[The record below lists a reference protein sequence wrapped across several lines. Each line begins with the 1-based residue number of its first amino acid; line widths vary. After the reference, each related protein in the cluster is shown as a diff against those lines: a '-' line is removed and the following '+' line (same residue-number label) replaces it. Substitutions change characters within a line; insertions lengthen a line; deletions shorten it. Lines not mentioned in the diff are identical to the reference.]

1 MAPASPSPTSE
12 PSSRGELRVGV
23 FGAGQLGR
31 MLGLAALRMGIEVR
45 FLDVRD
51 SGATRGV
58 GETLIGDW
66 RDPALLRRF
75 MTGCTALTVEN
86 EWAPL
91 DAAAAI
97 AEREFGL
104 AIHPGPHVL
113 ARIGDKL
120 VQKRHAAASSIPL
133 GPFHAAPDL
142 ASAELAARELG
153 FPLLVKRR
161 RGAYDGYGNATA
173 HDLAQLREAFGR
185 LREVDAAPEHA
196 GVLLE
201 GFVPFVR
208 ELAVLV
214 ARATTGESVVY
225 PVAYTEQQGHRCAA
239 VEVPAPL
246 RPEVEARARELGSAI
261 ANAFEIVGV
270 CAIELFELEDGR
282 LWFNELAPRPH
293 NSGHYTI
300 EACRTSQFE
309 NHLRAVLGWPLGDAS
324 LVAPAAVMVNLL
336 GEREGLVEASA
347 LARALAIPGVAV
359 HLYGKREVRPRRKM
373 GHVTAIGHD
382 PAHLRS
388 AAEAAAAAI
397 RL

>member
-1 MAPASPSPTSE
+1 MAPSPTRPTSE

-66 RDPALLRRF
+66 RDPDLLRRF

-91 DAAAAI
+91 DVAASL
-97 AEREFGL
+97 AERELGL
-104 AIHPGPHVL
+104 AIHPGPQVL

-133 GPFHAAPDL
+133 GPFRAAPDL
-142 ASAELAARELG
+142 ASAEAAARELG

-161 RGAYDGYGNATA
+161 RGSYDGYGNATA
-173 HDLAQLREAFGR
+173 GDLAQLRDAFEQ
-185 LREVDAAPEHA
+185 LREPDAAPEHA

-201 GFVPFVR
+201 AFVPFVR

-214 ARATTGESVVY
+214 ARSTRGETVVY
-225 PVAYTEQQGHRCAA
+225 PVASTEQQGHRCAA

-246 RPEVEARARELGSAI
+246 RPAVEADARALGSVI
-261 ANAFEIVGV
+261 AEAFEIVGV
-270 CAIELFELEDGR
+270 CAIELFELDDGR

-300 EACRTSQFE
+300 EACHTSQFE
-309 NHLRAVLGWPLGDAS
+309 NHLRAVLGWPLGDTS

-382 PAHLRS
+382 RADLRR

>member
-1 MAPASPSPTSE
+1 MPPTPALTPN
-12 PSSRGELRVGV
+12 RELRVGV

-31 MLGLAALRMGIEVR
+31 MLGLAALRMGVEVR
-45 FLDVRD
+45 FLTPHD

-58 GETLIGDW
+58 GETLVGDW
-66 RDPALLRRF
+66 QDPEVLRAF
-75 MTGCTALTVEN
+75 MAGCSALTVEN
-86 EWAPL
+86 EWVPL
-91 DAAAAI
+91 ARAAEL

-104 AIHPGPHVL
+104 AIHPGPRVL

-120 VQKRHAAASSIPL
+120 IQKRHAEQAGIPL
-133 GPFHAAPDL
+133 GPYRGCRAPADAERAA
-142 ASAELAARELG
+142 AELG
-153 FPLLVKRR
+153 YPVIVKRR
-161 RGAYDGYGNATA
+161 RGSYDGYGNATA
-173 HDLAQLREAFGR
+173 RDATELRAAFERLAETGS
-185 LREVDAAPEHA
+185 EVDE
-196 GVLLE
+196 GVLVE
-201 GFVPFVR
+201 GFVGFAR

-214 ARATTGESVVY
+214 ARSIGGESVVY
-225 PVAYTEQQGHRCAA
+225 PIAFTEQQGHRCAA
-239 VEVPAPL
+239 VEVPAAMS
-246 RPEVEARARELGSAI
+246 VEASARAGALGVAV
-261 ANAFEIVGV
+261 ADAFEIVGV
-270 CAIELFELEDGR
+270 CAIELFELPDGR

-309 NHLRAVLGWPLGDAS
+309 NHLRAVLGWPLGDPG

-336 GEREGLVEASA
+336 GEREGLVDAAA

-373 GHVTAIGHD
+373 GHVTAIGD
-382 PAHLRS
+382 DLERLRS

>member
-1 MAPASPSPTSE
+1 MPPTPAALTPV
-12 PSSRGELRVGV
+12 RELRVGV

-45 FLDVRD
+45 FLDTHE

-75 MTGCTALTVEN
+75 MTGCSALTVEN
-86 EWAPL
+86 EWAPIEI
-91 DAAAAI
+91 AAPL

-104 AIHPGPHVL
+104 AIHPGPQVL

-120 VQKRHAAASSIPL
+120 IQKQHAERNGIPL
-133 GPFHAAPDL
+133 GPYRGCRDL
-142 ASAELAARELG
+142 AAAEEAAAEFG
-153 FPLLVKRR
+153 YPVLVKRR
-161 RGAYDGYGNATA
+161 RGSYDGYGNATA
-173 HDLAQLREAFGR
+173 HDATELRAAFEALG
-185 LREVDAAPEHA
+185 DHD
-196 GVLLE
+196 GVLVE
-201 GFVPFVR
+201 GFVRFAR

-214 ARATTGESVVY
+214 ARGREGDSVVY
-225 PVAYTEQQGHRCAA
+225 PVAHTEQQGHRCAA
-239 VEVPAPL
+239 VEVPA
-246 RPEVEARARELGSAI
+246 RIDADASARAQALGSKVA
-261 ANAFEIVGV
+261 AAFEIVGV
-270 CAIELFELEDGR
+270 CAVELFELPGGQ
-282 LWFNELAPRPH
+282 LLFNELAPRPH
-293 NSGHYTI
+293 NSGHFTI

-309 NHLRAVLGWPLGDAS
+309 NHLRAVLGWPLGDPG

-336 GEREGLVEASA
+336 GEREGSVDTAA

-373 GHVTAIGHD
+373 GHVTAIGD
-382 PAHLRS
+382 DLDQLRG